1 MRYLKTVLLLS
12 LSILSINLSNQKALA
27 SSSFYGDSGYI
38 NTPNSENIS
47 DRGLDF
53 GFSYINAK
61 NSFVMLGKP
70 NLIYSLSLGFIPRT
84 EVGLVYNQILT
95 GVQDPDNPYMRNSSF
110 DRTVFAKFQVLDEAE
125 YIPSLSIG
133 ARDIVSNSAV
143 NRRAELITA
152 HQQVFYASIG
162 KKFFD
167 YKVNLGYS
175 YDPSIPFGF
184 ETINDPNGLALLK
197 SSFRMNGFFGAIETP
212 KYFSLV
218 SAIIEYDS
226 KKLNYGLDLGPFYN
240 LNAKLVMM
248 DLANFNIRVSWSKT
262 L

>member
-1 MRYLKTVLLLS
+1 MSYLKTVFFLS
-12 LSILSINLSNQKALA
+12 LSILSLNLLNQKAFA

-47 DRGLDF
+47 DRGFDF
-53 GFSYINAK
+53 GLSYFPGTTSYLRI
-61 NSFVMLGKP
+61 GKP
-70 NLIYSLSLGFIPRT
+70 NLLYSLSLGFIPRT
-84 EVGLVYNQILT
+84 EVGLVYNQIMT
-95 GVQDPDNPYMRNSSF
+95 GIQDSDNPYMKGSSF
-110 DRTVFAKFQVLDEAE
+110 DRTVFVKFQILDESE

-133 ARDIVSNSAV
+133 GRDIISNSV
-143 NRRAELITA
+143 INRRAELVTA

-184 ETINDPNGLALLK
+184 ENINDAQGLVLLK
-197 SSFRMNGFFGAIETP
+197 TSFRMNGFFGAIETP

-248 DLANFNIRVSWSKT
+248 DLSNFNVRVSWSKT